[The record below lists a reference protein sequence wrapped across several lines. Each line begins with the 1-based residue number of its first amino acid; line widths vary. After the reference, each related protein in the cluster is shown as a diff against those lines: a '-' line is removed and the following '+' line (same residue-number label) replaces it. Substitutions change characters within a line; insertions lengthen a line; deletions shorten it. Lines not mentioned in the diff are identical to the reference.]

1 MLRNV
6 CALEKQ
12 GRNHAQGR
20 SERNDYMYM
29 YADDSFRA
37 FCRLHGQDNVVLIC
51 LNLRHH
57 ARMALLIVVIGCP
70 SVLPCCC
77 RSTRCTGSA
86 CAEQL
91 NV

>member
-37 FCRLHGQDNVVLIC
+37 FCRLRIC